1 MWIDIGPAPDKS
13 VAKKLSS
20 GCSQGRCKH
29 GDAKGYEVADVF
41 HNSKSGQLFI
51 RAGMQ
56 RLIETL
62 ENENESEYVVIVEDG
77 SRRARE
83 IVTHAKLRSKI
94 GSLGAL
100 LDSSK

>member
-1 MWIDIGPAPDKS
+1 
-13 VAKKLSS
+13 
-20 GCSQGRCKH
+20 
-29 GDAKGYEVADVF
+29 
-41 HNSKSGQLFI
+41 
-51 RAGMQ
+51 MQ

-62 ENENESEYVVIVEDG
+62 ENENDSEYVVIVEDG

-83 IVTHAKLRSKI
+83 IATHAKLRSKI

>member
-1 MWIDIGPAPDKS
+1 
-13 VAKKLSS
+13 
-20 GCSQGRCKH
+20 
-29 GDAKGYEVADVF
+29 
-41 HNSKSGQLFI
+41 
-51 RAGMQ
+51 MQ

-62 ENENESEYVVIVEDG
+62 ENENDSEYVVIVEDG